1 MNDRAPSS
9 ERSVPRPPRG
19 AGSSQVLPRHTREAP
34 YRCSLPGLAGFDVSR
49 CVGPNLHRRPT
60 RLTRHGPASR
70 GNSTPLKRIA
80 GYRAPLVPRLARPCW
95 SLGGEG
101 GIRTRGTV
109 ARARHFQCR
118 TFGHSVTSPAH
129 HDPIEEANWRRGE
142 DLNPRGTFWAP
153 IRFRVGR
160 LRPGSATPPHK
171 IFNELRIVS
180 PHAPSTHRAGKW
192 SLRQVPR
199 CEAALAWPPGPHPQ
213 ASRRP
218 HADDPDSSGCTAR
231 PWTGSASYQRSGAS
245 WGPHQPW

>member
-160 LRPGSATPPHK
+160 LRPGSATPPH
-171 IFNELRIVS
+171 ESRWL
-180 PHAPSTHRAGKW
+180 STQYLTTTAHRGGGGGGGGPGGGGGTVTGGGGGGPVTAGAG
-192 SLRQVPR
+192 
-199 CEAALAWPPGPHPQ
+199 AARAHRNTR
-213 ASRRP
+213 A
-218 HADDPDSSGCTAR
+218 
-231 PWTGSASYQRSGAS
+231 
-245 WGPHQPW
+245 